1 MRRHTKHEAYWF
13 SYLLFFFFTA
23 PPAKAKVR
31 VNFVQELQDTSRL
44 FLSGAEE
51 VPASRAGLGRSPGT
65 RSPSPLL
72 LLSST

>member
-1 MRRHTKHEAYWF
+1 MCRHTKREACWF
-13 SYLLFFFFTA
+13 SYLLFLFTA

-51 VPASRAGLGRSPGT
+51 VPASRAGAWQIPWHSLPQPFAVT
-65 RSPSPLL
+65 Q
-72 LLSST
+72 